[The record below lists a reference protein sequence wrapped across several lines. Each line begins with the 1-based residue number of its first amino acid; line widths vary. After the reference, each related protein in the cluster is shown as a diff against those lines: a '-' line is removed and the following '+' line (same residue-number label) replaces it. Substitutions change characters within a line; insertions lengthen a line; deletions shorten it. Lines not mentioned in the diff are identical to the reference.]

1 MSEVYIFD
9 SNGTA
14 TLEVANRR
22 SEPAISAASDSA
34 ARKGDW
40 SEMPLSCVSRDRDG
54 DLLVTDWLIM
64 KADQR
69 TLALACQP
77 VAVGSSR
84 SDHWPAHVPGRRLS
98 RRSLYRMKAT
108 CLYKASSTEGWWPL
122 ANLTCRDD
130 ASCIPTDRSLHNIT
144 LITRIGCVWQQS

>member
-69 TLALACQP
+69 TLALACNPLLLDRAEAIIGQRMSLAAGCR
-77 VAVGSSR
+77 V
-84 SDHWPAHVPGRRLS
+84 DHCIEWRRRAYTKHRALKDGGHLQISPAA
-98 RRSLYRMKAT
+98 MMQA
-108 CLYKASSTEGWWPL
+108 ASQQ
-122 ANLTCRDD
+122 
-130 ASCIPTDRSLHNIT
+130 TDPFIT
-144 LITRIGCVWQQS
+144 